1 MIMDDIFTYIY
12 IYIQEH
18 FSKMIIWIM
27 HLFSYMIMYGGWVWG
42 GKGRARRGPVGPHDP
57 PRRPHPRTRPY
68 LQHFNYE
75 AELFIGLLIC
85 LCIYACTCVLV
96 PSIGKYQNYPNITL
110 IHSSPPSFTHNHHHP
125 PPTTRRHPPPTT
137 TTNHHPSA
145 ISTHHPP
152 PPTIRH
158 HPPGNLFLILK
169 PIPK

>member
-1 MIMDDIFTYIY
+1 
-12 IYIQEH
+12 
-18 FSKMIIWIM
+18 M

-110 IHSSPPSFTHNHHHP
+110 IHSSPPTILHPQPP
-125 PPTTRRHPPPTT
+125 PPTTHPPPPPTT
-137 TTNHHPSA
+137 NHHHQPPPFSHQHA
-145 ISTHHPP
+145 SPTTTHHPP
-152 PPTIRH
+152 PPTRQFV
-158 HPPGNLFLILK
+158 PDTQTNTKMNDKTKLMLEEVMRK
-169 PIPK
+169 T